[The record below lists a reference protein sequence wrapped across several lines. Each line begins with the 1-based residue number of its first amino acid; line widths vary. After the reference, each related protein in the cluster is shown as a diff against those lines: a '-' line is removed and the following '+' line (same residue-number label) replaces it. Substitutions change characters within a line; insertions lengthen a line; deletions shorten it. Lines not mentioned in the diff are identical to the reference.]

1 MLHAVIMAGGAGT
14 RFWPASRRLIPKQLL
29 NLTGERTMIQATVD
43 RLQGWVPAER
53 TLLVTNRALVPGL
66 RQQLPQLPS
75 RAILG
80 EPCKRD
86 TAPCIGL
93 AAAIV
98 SRQDEQATMLVMPA
112 DHVIQPLGP
121 FRAAVQQACQWV
133 QDDPRRIVTFGIR
146 PTYPAES
153 FGYIER
159 GEVMSSLDPALK
171 GAVAHRVK
179 MFREKPSAQVAAQ
192 YLAAGTFYWNS
203 GIFVWNAQT
212 ILEALRT
219 FEPAMHEQLRRIA
232 DALET
237 AEFETTLDSEFARIA
252 GKSIDYAVLER
263 YDPVVVIEAPFAW
276 DDVGSWCS
284 LARLRETDEG
294 GNTIAG
300 RHLGLNSRG
309 CIVRGEGEH
318 LIVTVG
324 LEDCIVV
331 HTADATLVA
340 RKQDEES
347 IRQVVQLLQERGWT
361 EYL

>member
-1 MLHAVIMAGGAGT
+1 
-14 RFWPASRRLIPKQLL
+14 
-29 NLTGERTMIQATVD
+29 
-43 RLQGWVPAER
+43 
-53 TLLVTNRALVPGL
+53 
-66 RQQLPQLPS
+66 
-75 RAILG
+75 
-80 EPCKRD
+80 
-86 TAPCIGL
+86 
-93 AAAIV
+93 
-98 SRQDEQATMLVMPA
+98 
-112 DHVIQPLGP
+112 
-121 FRAAVQQACQWV
+121 VQQACQWV

-237 AEFETTLDSEFARIA
+237 AEFEPTLDSEFARIA